1 MKSRHNQYVSTP
13 DWFTSQPKT
22 VETIKT
28 APITTQTVMMGG
40 GSGGVGSIQLNNKA
54 ISKEKEL
61 KLNDLTIEGYAILI
75 TELQP
80 DPTNPDAVLPKPGEM
95 VAASQ
100 WSSSNYIEVV
110 EGSVLTINASYDSLN
125 RYGVAFYDLTH
136 RFISGITTNGTE
148 QIVNVPA
155 KTRYF
160 RVCCIKPYDEFKTS
174 YVYPGSYTVDLL
186 NDIYNGGL
194 DPFTKLKYDYETIH
208 TFNADLDTLSFVVDS
223 PLKLEIDSKNNIHL
237 NMNDLAATG
246 QFVTTTEE
254 QQQVEGIKTFD
265 NGIGIG
271 DYLLVPDRLNNA
283 IKLVHRSEVFPMEDD
298 PETEV
303 DESIPTQFGNFYTSG
318 WLSALGVSKGD
329 GTQEPRQ
336 ALYELDDVLRNVT
349 GNGVLGA
356 EQGSVLTFDGSH
368 WYATKIEHP
377 KGMQEDD
384 VLDILKVHQYV
395 TETFLKENEYLTR
408 PVADTRYLLID
419 MFRKVFTLLDPNG
432 VEITD
437 FTNLDSEISEVR
449 VNYSLWSTGFVSA
462 LGKQN
467 ELSSTGTA
475 LYQLDDVLS
484 NGSLVQGATN
494 GSVLMFDGSHW
505 YGGTIEIP
513 EVITMADVQ
522 KHLDTLDY
530 LRLEEAHNL
539 FLTQDEGDERYLL
552 RSQFEKIFTSY
563 IGDTKTNSSDPN
575 SSIDNIKVNY
585 GFWSDGFISALG
597 KSGSSSSSMSGAL
610 YELDDVLA
618 DGNEVEGA
626 SRGSVLMYNG
636 SHWYADTIDIPDV
649 ITMADVQDHL
659 DTKGYLVRTEAHELF
674 LDEGE
679 AKDLFYT
686 KTELDD
692 RFDLYYTKEESDER
706 FLTLDQFNTIFTAF
720 NSRGN
725 SFDITNTNSSSIDNI
740 RVNYGFWSTSFLS
753 AEGKQVDSA
762 IDYLDYI
769 DVDEETISKKN
780 GYLEFIGDVGGG
792 GLESVTIKL
801 GSTSYLNTG
810 TTDALISLPAYPST
824 TADITES
831 GNLYFTNAR
840 AQAAIT
846 GGASTIVTS
855 DLTTS
860 RALISNSN
868 GKVAVS
874 AVTSTELGYLDGVT
888 SAIQTQLNGKL
899 STTGTAAA
907 ASKLTTS
914 NGSATNPVYFS
925 EGVPVACTYSLSA
938 TVNSGSAG
946 RLAYYSG
953 ARAIDD
959 YSSTLGGS
967 ATPIYLSS
975 GTPTECSYS
984 FTDYL
989 PLTGGTIG
997 GNLKVGDGDTGGTL
1011 TVYGTGTYGINAT
1024 IQFGDSSSEVS
1035 IQHNADKDIT
1045 IHASGT
1051 VYLDGYTNVTDDLL
1065 VDGGITMYSD
1075 IRKKTKLQD
1084 VELSLD
1090 QIANAPLIEHYYN
1103 SDKDKINH
1111 VSTIAQYWADMND
1124 WFCKTDSEGYYIMEI
1139 QNLALASAIS
1149 VARELQKFES
1159 ETDRRIREL
1168 EEELETLKRNKYDS
1182 RMGQC

>member
-223 PLKLEIDSKNNIHL
+223 PLKLEMDSKNNIHL

-522 KHLDTLDY
+522 KHLDNLDY

-563 IGDTKTNSSDPN
+563 YGDTATKSSDPN
-575 SSIDNIKVNY
+575 ANIDNIKVNY
-585 GFWSDGFISALG
+585 GFWSNEFISAKG
-597 KSGSSSSSMSGAL
+597 KSGSGSSSLSGAL

-649 ITMADVQDHL
+649 ITMADVQGHL

-692 RFDLYYTKEESDER
+692 RFNLYYTKEESDER

-780 GYLEFIGDVGGG
+780 GYLEFIGDTGSSGI
-792 GLESVTIKL
+792 ESVSVKVNGVTYLGKGDTDVVVTIPDYSSDWNDLTSIPSYL
-801 GSTSYLNTG
+801 GSTGLAHSLKINNSAG
-810 TTDALISLPAYPST
+810 TAQVTYDGSSNQTLTLSKAMVGLSNVANST
-824 TADITES
+824 YA
-831 GNLYFTNAR
+831 
-840 AQAAIT
+840 
-846 GGASTIVTS
+846 GGT
-855 DLTTS
+855 
-860 RALISNSN
+860 
-868 GKVAVS
+868 
-874 AVTSTELGYLDGVT
+874 AVT
-888 SAIQTQLNGKL
+888 LNGTSKA
-899 STTGTAAA
+899 SGTASFYAPTSYGT
-907 ASKLTTS
+907 SKYVLKS
-914 NGSATNPVYFS
+914 NGSGNAPTWTAQSNLSVGYAT
-925 EGVPVACTYSLSA
+925 SA
-938 TVNSGSAG
+938 GSADEADVLSTSRTIWG
-946 RLAYYSG
+946 QSFDGSSSISG
-953 ARAIDD
+953 DMTGVGSITADNFRVSDDSSYDLNSYLVQIKAHSSAPGIGFSGVSYNWYVQVYDD
-959 YSSTLGGS
+959 YMYVGRGTSRSLRIDPSGNC
-967 ATPIYLSS
+967 LS
-975 GTPTECSYS
+975 
-984 FTDYL
+984 
-989 PLTGGTIG
+989 
-997 GNLKVGDGDTGGTL
+997 V
-1011 TVYGTGTYGINAT
+1011 
-1024 IQFGDSSSEVS
+1024 
-1035 IQHNADKDIT
+1035 
-1045 IHASGT
+1045 
-1051 VYLDGYTNVTDDLL
+1051 
-1065 VDGGITMYSD
+1065 GGITMYSD
-1075 IRKKTKLQD
+1075 IRKKTKLED

-1090 QIANAPLIEHYYN
+1090 QVADAPLIKHYYN
-1103 SDKDKINH
+1103 ADDNKTIH
-1111 VSTIAQYWADMND
+1111 VSSIAQYWADIND

>member
-1 MKSRHNQYVSTP
+1 MMKSRHNQYVSTP
-13 DWFTSQPKT
+13 NWFTSQPI
-22 VETIKT
+22 VETKVS
-28 APITTQTVMMGG
+28 TTSTTVQQPVFSGG
-40 GSGGVGSIQLNNKA
+40 GSGGVGSISLYNKA
-54 ISKEKEL
+54 IKKEL
-61 KLNDLTIEGYAILI
+61 ELTAKELTVTDYAVVVIDIEDKSGDPDVVIPKKG
-75 TELQP
+75 EL
-80 DPTNPDAVLPKPGEM
+80 TSKTG
-95 VAASQ
+95 

-110 EGSVLTINASYDSLN
+110 EESNLILNTSYDLTQT
-125 RYGVAFYDLTH
+125 YGIAFYDLT
-136 RFISGITTNGTE
+136 RKFVGGFVTSQEE
-148 QIVNVPA
+148 QLIVVP
-155 KTRYF
+155 KKSRYF
-160 RVCCIKPYDEFKTS
+160 RVCSQVPNDTFSVKYTS
-174 YVYPGSYTVDLL
+174 PESYTIDTL
-186 NDIYNGGL
+186 NAIYDGEIESFIV
-194 DPFTKLKYDYETIH
+194 PKYDNESIH
-208 TFNADLDTLSFVVDS
+208 VFNTEIDTLSLVVDS
-223 PLKLEIDSKNNIHL
+223 PLKLEMDSKNNIHL

-467 ELSSTGTA
+467 ELSSTGIA

-679 AKDLFYT
+679 AKEKDH
-686 KTELDD
+686 
-692 RFDLYYTKEESDER
+692 
-706 FLTLDQFNTIFTAF
+706 
-720 NSRGN
+720 
-725 SFDITNTNSSSIDNI
+725 
-740 RVNYGFWSTSFLS
+740 
-753 AEGKQVDSA
+753 
-762 IDYLDYI
+762 
-769 DVDEETISKKN
+769 
-780 GYLEFIGDVGGG
+780 
-792 GLESVTIKL
+792 
-801 GSTSYLNTG
+801 
-810 TTDALISLPAYPST
+810 
-824 TADITES
+824 
-831 GNLYFTNAR
+831 R
-840 AQAAIT
+840 A
-846 GGASTIVTS
+846 G
-855 DLTTS
+855 
-860 RALISNSN
+860 
-868 GKVAVS
+868 
-874 AVTSTELGYLDGVT
+874 
-888 SAIQTQLNGKL
+888 
-899 STTGTAAA
+899 
-907 ASKLTTS
+907 
-914 NGSATNPVYFS
+914 
-925 EGVPVACTYSLSA
+925 
-938 TVNSGSAG
+938 
-946 RLAYYSG
+946 
-953 ARAIDD
+953 
-959 YSSTLGGS
+959 
-967 ATPIYLSS
+967 
-975 GTPTECSYS
+975 
-984 FTDYL
+984 
-989 PLTGGTIG
+989 
-997 GNLKVGDGDTGGTL
+997 
-1011 TVYGTGTYGINAT
+1011 
-1024 IQFGDSSSEVS
+1024 
-1035 IQHNADKDIT
+1035 
-1045 IHASGT
+1045 
-1051 VYLDGYTNVTDDLL
+1051 
-1065 VDGGITMYSD
+1065 
-1075 IRKKTKLQD
+1075 
-1084 VELSLD
+1084 
-1090 QIANAPLIEHYYN
+1090 
-1103 SDKDKINH
+1103 
-1111 VSTIAQYWADMND
+1111 
-1124 WFCKTDSEGYYIMEI
+1124 
-1139 QNLALASAIS
+1139 
-1149 VARELQKFES
+1149 
-1159 ETDRRIREL
+1159 
-1168 EEELETLKRNKYDS
+1168 
-1182 RMGQC
+1182 

>member
-1 MKSRHNQYVSTP
+1 MMRNKHNQYVSTP
-13 DWFTSQPKT
+13 DWFTSQPK
-22 VETIKT
+22 VEETIKT
-28 APITTQTVMMGG
+28 TTITAQPIIMGGG
-40 GSGGVGSIQLNNKA
+40 GSGGIGSVKLHNKA

-61 KLNDLTIEGYAILI
+61 SINDLTIDGYAVLI
-75 TELQP
+75 VELQP
-80 DPTNPDAVLPKPGEM
+80 NPVDPEAILPKPGEY
-95 VAASQ
+95 VSSSQ
-100 WSSSNYIEVV
+100 WSSSKYIEVV
-110 EGSVLTINASYDSLN
+110 EGSTLTFNTSYDTLSQ
-125 RYGVAFYDLTH
+125 YGIAFYDLTH
-136 RFISGITTNGTE
+136 RFISGVAAIGEE
-148 QIVNVPA
+148 QIITVPT
-155 KTRYF
+155 KSRYF
-160 RVCCIKPYDEFKTS
+160 RVCGIKTYEAFKVN
-174 YVYPGSYTVDLL
+174 YVSPRSYTVDEL
-186 NDIYNGGL
+186 NDIYENGI
-194 DPFTKLKYDYETIH
+194 DPFTNLKYDYEVLH
-208 TFNADLDTLSFVVDS
+208 TFNADIDELSLVVDA
-223 PLKLEIDSKNNIHL
+223 PLKLELDSKNNIHL
-237 NMNDLAATG
+237 NLNDLSATG

-254 QQQVEGIKTFD
+254 QQLVAGIKTFD

-271 DYLLVPDRLNNA
+271 EYLIVPDRTNNA
-283 IKLVHRSEVFPMEDD
+283 LRVVHRTEIFPLEDD
-298 PETEV
+298 PETEEN
-303 DESIPTQFGNFYTSG
+303 ESLPKKFGNLYTSG
-318 WLSALGVSKGD
+318 WLSALGISSEEVGVG
-329 GTQEPRQ
+329 GTKQ
-336 ALYELDDVLRNVT
+336 ALYELDDVLPNET
-349 GNGVLGA
+349 ATGVLNA
-356 EQGSVLTFDGSH
+356 EEGSVLTFNGSH

-563 IGDTKTNSSDPN
+563 YGDTATKSSDPN

-585 GFWSDGFISALG
+585 SLWSDGFISALG

-674 LDEGE
+674 LDESE

-725 SFDITNTNSSSIDNI
+725 SFDITNTNSSSINNI

-780 GYLEFIGDVGGG
+780 GYLEFIGDIGGG

-801 GSTSYLNTG
+801 GSKSYLNTG
-810 TTDALISLPAYPST
+810 TTDALVSLPAYPST
-824 TADITES
+824 TADITEN
-831 GNLYFTNAR
+831 GNLYFTTAR

-855 DLTTS
+855 NLTAS
-860 RALISNSN
+860 RVLVSDTN

-874 AVTSTELGYLDGVT
+874 STITSTELGYLNNV
-888 SAIQTQLNGKL
+888 SSNIQTQLDGKL

-914 NGSATNPVYFS
+914 DGSATQPVYFS
-925 EGVPVACTYSLSA
+925 GGVPVACTYSLSA
-938 TVNSGSAG
+938 TVNSGSTG
-946 RLAYYSG
+946 RLVYYSG

-959 YSSTLGGS
+959 YSGTLGGS
-967 ATPIYLSS
+967 ATPIYLS
-975 GTPTECSYS
+975 GGVPTECGYS

-989 PLTGGTIG
+989 PLTGGTLT
-997 GNLKVGDGDTGGTL
+997 GNLTL
-1011 TVYGTGTYGINAT
+1011 TNSSNLYIKGSGSYGGAIY
-1024 IQFGDSSSEVS
+1024 FGDSSYCYIKEDSDD
-1035 IQHNADKDIT
+1035 HMLL
-1045 IHASGT
+1045 HASST
-1051 VYLDGYTNVTDDLL
+1051 TIDNDLL

-1111 VSTIAQYWADMND
+1111 VSTIAQYWAGIND

-1168 EEELETLKRNKYDS
+1168 EEELETLKRSKYDS